1 MTSYPIEPD
10 KLLEAAALL
19 APPDAKPGRPPYTAH
34 RRAVSTA
41 YYAVFHAITDRV
53 VKAPFTEADTS
64 FLRKVRRWIGHNDI
78 RTVATWVEQLEGTSH
93 GSPPPHIKALLEPS
107 KGESHV
113 DRDTLTIAEGFLEL
127 SERRE
132 EADYDHDAVFTRP
145 DTLDHLARAREIV
158 AIVEQTQSDAAKR
171 FFGLIAMQAKVQAR
185 Q

>member
-1 MTSYPIEPD
+1 MPDYPIEPE
-10 KLLEAAALL
+10 KLLEAAELL
-19 APPDAKPGRPPYTAH
+19 APREAPPGRPPYTAH

-78 RTVATWVEQLEGTSH
+78 RTVATWVEQLEGTSK
-93 GSPPPHIKALLEPS
+93 GSPPPHIEALLAPRD
-107 KGESHV
+107 GESHV
-113 DRDTLTIAEGFLEL
+113 DNDTLTISEGFLEL
-127 SERRE
+127 NEKRE

-145 DTLDHLARAREIV
+145 DTLDHLARAKEIISV
-158 AIVEQTQSDAAKR
+158 VERTQSDEAKR
-171 FFGLIAMQAKVQAR
+171 FFGLIAMQARIQAR